1 MKLKVLTL
9 LFTSVVS
16 FNVQALALSVA
27 TRGSVK
33 GDNCSPKVKYIPP
46 ESFIDYNPKPT
57 AHPMPW
63 LLPKQ
68 VSGHIIKESK

>member
-1 MKLKVLTL
+1 MRLKILTL
-9 LFTSVVS
+9 LCTIVVS

-33 GDNCSPKVKYIPP
+33 GDNCGVKFKYVPP
-46 ESFIDYNPKPT
+46 ENFIDYNPKPT

-68 VSGHIIKESK
+68 IKVQDKKENK